1 VSTAAKTL
9 PHQPNTASG
18 KTKKNRESHQGQ
30 SALKYQ
36 VAVRTFDADPE
47 KAKNLVKLIEELV
60 NDPAVLLQFVVQ
72 SNDKVRAFQAS
83 DKEQIFTV
91 KDEAGKART
100 LAQFEANYSTTGA
113 RAMPGFFDAGGFKD
127 GNVLYVTREKEE
139 TDSTK
144 EADGAACDSV
154 TDRNSGFAKAITIAI
169 RKYNLENPDAKISDH
184 PESRFLNSQGMVGLQ
199 IAAVK
204 ISLTEGGS
212 QKHLAL
218 CNKVVCEALT
228 GSTFGADKKKGGQPG
243 IKVVAFR
250 PFQARPTPEGC
261 TVGQAVWAPGLIT
274 VLGSPE
280 KCEKELKAGLQR
292 RFFPGKVKAVHA
304 HEGTGDAV
312 VYFDTELHARRAF
325 QNHSTFF
332 DTECVNQIRLV
343 PMPKD
348 LQKHIAEQTGASE
361 RAAVPCAATGKRA
374 ASDRTEVERV
384 AAASK
389 AEAERAAAERVAV
402 DQEAASAQRA
412 AQVAVEQKAA
422 SDRAQAE
429 RVAAAQKVA
438 SDQAEAERV
447 TAAAKAV
454 AERAAASAKA
464 KATRAAEQ
472 KVASDRAEAERVAA
486 AQKVASDQAEVE
498 RVAAEQKTVSDQ
510 AEVERI
516 AAEQKAASDQAEAE
530 RVAAEEKAAS
540 DQAEAERVAAEEKAE
555 ADELETLEARVI
567 TLRAKT
573 AGKRSEQ
580 VLEYSPDTLRE
591 RSPPDAKRSKAVDG
605 ATGAAANA
613 NDVGAAETADAEKAT
628 GGCDAPAGPALA
640 AAGSP
645 IVADDTASS
654 DAAAEGPAD
663 GEASAAERDSVEV
676 MAATGGAGA
685 AGAGTGTARAEETN
699 ASNISGGA
707 ASANV
712 PNFIDSMSDVADPSF
727 AMVAGAGD
735 SHAGNHAGA
744 RRRTLRSSDTESHER
759 EAQGRSPKRGEGVL
773 THSPTAL
780 QPTKRGRSLV
790 DKDGFTHGQPKVD
803 SPPVRFLHH
812 SNPSLSRGNH

>member
-1 VSTAAKTL
+1 
-9 PHQPNTASG
+9 
-18 KTKKNRESHQGQ
+18 
-30 SALKYQ
+30 
-36 VAVRTFDADPE
+36 
-47 KAKNLVKLIEELV
+47 
-60 NDPAVLLQFVVQ
+60 
-72 SNDKVRAFQAS
+72 
-83 DKEQIFTV
+83 
-91 KDEAGKART
+91 
-100 LAQFEANYSTTGA
+100 
-113 RAMPGFFDAGGFKD
+113 M
-127 GNVLYVTREKEE
+127 
-139 TDSTK
+139 
-144 EADGAACDSV
+144 
-154 TDRNSGFAKAITIAI
+154 
-169 RKYNLENPDAKISDH
+169 
-184 PESRFLNSQGMVGLQ
+184 
-199 IAAVK
+199 
-204 ISLTEGGS
+204 
-212 QKHLAL
+212 
-218 CNKVVCEALT
+218 
-228 GSTFGADKKKGGQPG
+228 
-243 IKVVAFR
+243 
-250 PFQARPTPEGC
+250 
-261 TVGQAVWAPGLIT
+261 
-274 VLGSPE
+274 
-280 KCEKELKAGLQR
+280 
-292 RFFPGKVKAVHA
+292 
-304 HEGTGDAV
+304 
-312 VYFDTELHARRAF
+312 
-325 QNHSTFF
+325 
-332 DTECVNQIRLV
+332 
-343 PMPKD
+343 
-348 LQKHIAEQTGASE
+348 
-361 RAAVPCAATGKRA
+361 
-374 ASDRTEVERV
+374 
-384 AAASK
+384 
-389 AEAERAAAERVAV
+389 
-402 DQEAASAQRA
+402 
-412 AQVAVEQKAA
+412 
-422 SDRAQAE
+422 
-429 RVAAAQKVA
+429 AAAQKVA

-472 KVASDRAEAERVAA
+472 KVASDRAEAERV
-486 AQKVASDQAEVE
+486 
-498 RVAAEQKTVSDQ
+498 
-510 AEVERI
+510 

-712 PNFIDSMSDVADPSF
+712 PNFIDSMSKVADPSF

-735 SHAGNHAGA
+735 SQTGNHAGA

-812 SNPSLSRGNH
+812 SNPSLSRGDH